1 MMESSDRRESSNQD
15 HQGAAPDVVEDPEKQ
30 HSTQQLF
37 STDEKKD
44 DNKKSE
50 SNKSCDKK
58 RDEVNPHL
66 ETVDDMASDAS
77 TRDLLWKTGILAG
90 GTDAHTK
97 SRGRDIFGCYSDGD
111 ENCGVHLLP
120 AGCTGLPPGDGCH
133 NQGEK
138 YSRATS
144 VVTHQGAAQY
154 SPAESSR
161 RQNSQRLSY
170 KRDDNELYNEKCND
184 KKGDNNNSGHVPRV
198 KDTEE
203 VPSDSSNEGIFVILF
218 LGEHVLLLL
227 FSL

>member
-1 MMESSDRRESSNQD
+1 MI
-15 HQGAAPDVVEDPEKQ
+15 HPFIHV
-30 HSTQQLF
+30 
-37 STDEKKD
+37 
-44 DNKKSE
+44 
-50 SNKSCDKK
+50 
-58 RDEVNPHL
+58 
-66 ETVDDMASDAS
+66 
-77 TRDLLWKTGILAG
+77 LLQ
-90 GTDAHTK
+90 